1 MKNHT
6 KTIQA
11 NLEKITFSLTLLAL
25 LFLSANVWGGSIQ
38 KNIEEIAGKNTADS
52 VSTSQKPL
60 VNAEIMPQ
68 YPGGEAKLIQFIKQN
83 LHYPASAWKNGIQ
96 GRVVVRFM
104 VTKTGEIANI
114 QVIRGLDAACDN
126 EAVRVIKLMPKW
138 TPGFQ
143 KGKNVP
149 TYFTLPILFR
159 TNSK

>member
-11 NLEKITFSLTLLAL
+11 NLEKSTFSLTLLAL

-52 VSTSQKPL
+52 VSTSQTPL

-68 YPGGEAKLIQFIKQN
+68 YPGGEAKLMQFIKQN
-83 LHYPASAWKNGIQ
+83 LRYPVNSSINGIQ
-96 GRVVVRFM
+96 GRVTVRFV
-104 VTKTGEIANI
+104 VTKTGEIANVE
-114 QVIRGLDAACDN
+114 VIRGFDAACDN

-149 TYFTLPILFR
+149 VYYTIPIQFR
-159 TNSK
+159 LGK